1 MKQLNFKDKC
11 RVAAGW
17 FLVKTGQLSHDDFT
31 EEELNAL
38 IAPYFPQTLE
48 VDVPAGSATLV
59 CEESELSMPISTNRL
74 TLSLLTR
81 FQVVVLGNPL
91 YRAHVIATLSALPDY
106 QAEDKRLD
114 IVDIK
119 LDQLSLVHDEYSLV
133 KDASFLLQQLPPVS
147 LANVL
152 TSPLKRVINKVTGGF
167 SDSAINYLQA
177 FTKGN
182 KQRLLED
189 HSPAIEKALLNKL
202 AELDLSVSMSEQ
214 VWREYLFRLLG
225 QKVTVED
232 HRLRFWL
239 S

>member
-1 MKQLNFKDKC
+1 MVRTHQLK
-11 RVAAGW
+11 
-17 FLVKTGQLSHDDFT
+17 HDDFT
-31 EEELNAL
+31 EQELNDL
-38 IAPYFPQTLE
+38 ITPYFPQTLE
-48 VDVPAGSATLV
+48 VDVPAGTAELR
-59 CEESELSMPISTNRL
+59 CEQSELSMPIATNRL
-74 TLSLLTR
+74 TLSILTT

-106 QAEDKRLD
+106 NVAAKQLD
-114 IVDIK
+114 IVDVR
-119 LDQLSLVHDEYSLV
+119 LDQLSLVQDEYSLV

-147 LANVL
+147 IANAL
-152 TSPLKRVINKVTGGF
+152 TSPFKRVINKVTGGF
-167 SDSAINYLQA
+167 SQSALNYLQA
-177 FTKGN
+177 FTQGN

-202 AELDLSVSMSEQ
+202 ADVDLTVTMRDTE
-214 VWREYLFRLLG
+214 WREYLFKLLG